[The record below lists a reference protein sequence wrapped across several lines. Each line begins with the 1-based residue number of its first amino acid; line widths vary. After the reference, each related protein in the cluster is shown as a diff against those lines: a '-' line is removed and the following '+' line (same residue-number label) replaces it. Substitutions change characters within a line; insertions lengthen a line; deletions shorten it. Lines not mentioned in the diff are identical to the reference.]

1 MPPQFFLQKCKPR
14 PSCLNTSLL
23 QKQPTMTIETVL
35 AAAEEAVQ
43 SALHVL
49 QEARRDKSH
58 TEPTQTV
65 LHPSRIR
72 ELEAQVSKLSD
83 ENASFR
89 KVSRIVY
96 FENENARLRE
106 RIEHLEAQLEAQP
119 VTKHG
124 CDIGVG
130 PDEVIE
136 VYEKK
141 IKGVLYYVSS
151 TDGIVYTRLGDG
163 SVGEDVGV
171 LAKSADGRTRLVLR
185 VQNMQ

>member
-1 MPPQFFLQKCKPR
+1 
-14 PSCLNTSLL
+14 
-23 QKQPTMTIETVL
+23 MTVETVL
-35 AAAEEAVQ
+35 ATAEEAVQ

-49 QEARRDKSH
+49 QEARRNTSF
-58 TEPTQTV
+58 EPAYPT
-65 LHPSRIR
+65 RIL
-72 ELEAQVSKLSD
+72 ELEAQVRKLSD

-106 RIEHLEAQLEAQP
+106 RIEHLEAQLDSQPDAQ
-119 VTKHG
+119 HG

-185 VQNMQ
+185 VQNLQ